1 MSFDKTMM
9 PPQIETHLDFR
20 ACASTRSR
28 RGARRPSRRRRS
40 RCAKGGGKRAAYLE
54 EVAADGAREAAQ
66 AAVRAAGLAAA
77 RDERRRMFEGARR
90 PPDRSSLAPPQPA
103 VPLSRS
109 LSTADVEGAEAR
121 GNLRESDPLRIPD
134 RRRQGPKRL
143 TACDDIEGSRPR
155 CRWGVEATLSAQ
167 KLGAS
172 RSAAALGTGVKVT
185 GA

>member
-1 MSFDKTMM
+1 
-9 PPQIETHLDFR
+9 
-20 ACASTRSR
+20 
-28 RGARRPSRRRRS
+28 
-40 RCAKGGGKRAAYLE
+40 
-54 EVAADGAREAAQ
+54 
-66 AAVRAAGLAAA
+66 
-77 RDERRRMFEGARR
+77 MFEGARR

-121 GNLRESDPLRIPD
+121 GNLKESDPLRIPD

-172 RSAAALGTGVKVT
+172 RSAAELGTGPPRTVNVATTPPLLQGTGFKVT
-185 GA
+185 GAWRASRKRQVHL